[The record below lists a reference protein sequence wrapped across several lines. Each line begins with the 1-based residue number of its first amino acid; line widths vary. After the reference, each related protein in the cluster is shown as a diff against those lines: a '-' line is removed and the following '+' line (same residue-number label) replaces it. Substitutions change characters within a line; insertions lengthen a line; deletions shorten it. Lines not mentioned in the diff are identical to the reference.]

1 MSEFFNMLRRAFAR
15 FVRNPFA
22 SPKSQAR
29 KLINEME
36 AEGLRVVKVEELG
49 QTPEAPAP
57 APEPVA
63 EVAPVVPMTR
73 AERARQL
80 YEQGDYVALYELK
93 KAHKVYWDRLG
104 FKQNDIATIK
114 ANKP

>member
-49 QTPEAPAP
+49 QTPEVP

-80 YEQGDYVALYELK
+80 YEQGDYVGLYELK
-93 KAHKVYWDRLG
+93 KAHKVNWNRLG
-104 FKQNDIATIK
+104 FNFRETDRII